1 MTRLEYTDASSN
13 KFWEVVVED
22 TSRTVR
28 YGKIGSAGTA
38 KTESFAD
45 ASAAAVSDVRF
56 HE

>member
-1 MTRLEYTDASSN
+1 MSMEHLNDASSN

>member
-45 ASAAAVSDVRF
+45 ASA
-56 HE
+56 